1 MNTALRSREI
11 FALVYTDKQKKKKKT
26 RNFNN
31 SKWFRRRVGE
41 LENYLYLLKIS
52 SLEVPEVI
60 VV

>member
-11 FALVYTDKQKKKKKT
+11 FALVYTDKQTKKN

>member
-11 FALVYTDKQKKKKKT
+11 FALVYTDKQTKKKT

>member
-11 FALVYTDKQKKKKKT
+11 FALVYTDKQKKKKN
-26 RNFNN
+26 RNYNN

-41 LENYLYLLKIS
+41 FENYLYLLKIS

>member
-1 MNTALRSREI
+1 MTTALRSREI
-11 FALVYTDKQKKKKKT
+11 FALVYTDKQKKKKKN

>member
-11 FALVYTDKQKKKKKT
+11 FALVYTDKQKKKKN

-41 LENYLYLLKIS
+41 FENYLYLLKIS
-52 SLEVPEVI
+52 SLEVSELI

>member
-1 MNTALRSREI
+1 MNTHLRSREI
-11 FALVYTDKQKKKKKT
+11 FASVYTVKKT
-26 RNFNN
+26 GNLNI
-31 SKWFRRRVGE
+31 SKRFRRRVGD

>member
-11 FALVYTDKQKKKKKT
+11 FALVYTDKQTKKKKN

-41 LENYLYLLKIS
+41 FENYLYLLKIS

>member
-11 FALVYTDKQKKKKKT
+11 FALVYTDKQKKKEN
-26 RNFNN
+26 RNLNN
-31 SKWFRRRVGE
+31 SKRFRRRVGE